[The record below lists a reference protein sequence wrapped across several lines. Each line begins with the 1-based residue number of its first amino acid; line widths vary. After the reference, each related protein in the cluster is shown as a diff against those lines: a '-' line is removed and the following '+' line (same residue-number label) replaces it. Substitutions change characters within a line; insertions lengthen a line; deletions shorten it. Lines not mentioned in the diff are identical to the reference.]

1 MRGFFFKKLF
11 LFFLCVTF
19 ISTPFLVFSQEV
31 SAPNEAPAET
41 SDSESSSENL
51 TENTESTSEETT
63 QDTSSGSENSAGDQ
77 SYFIDNTKPE
87 GERVVESASSDLINP
102 SYVEQHKEI
111 STDTVPETPEVL
123 GETTT
128 PEPQE
133 EPQAPTPEPT
143 PEPEPTPA
151 PIPVEEKPIQEEIP
165 LSELTRV
172 YDKEIFVNKDA
183 KHECKAE
190 FFRVDMSE
198 RSSALNT
205 IQFTKE
211 ANISY
216 EMEIGSLPIGV
227 DIRFSESNSYHKN
240 LGSEDES
247 IDISITKESDAPKG
261 DFSVPIIYTQ
271 KGVFDSSVICQL
283 NIVNL

>member
-11 LFFLCVTF
+11 LFFICVTF

-31 SAPNEAPAET
+31 SAPNEVPAET
-41 SDSESSSENL
+41 NTP
-51 TENTESTSEETT
+51 TENTSENTDPVSEEPT
-63 QDTSSGSENSAGDQ
+63 QDTSSNSENSAGDQ

-87 GERVVESASSDLINP
+87 DERVVESVSNDLINP
-102 SYVEQHKEI
+102 SYVEKHKE
-111 STDTVPETPEVL
+111 TEPAVPETPEVL

-133 EPQAPTPEPT
+133 ELKAPAPEPT
-143 PEPEPTPA
+143 PEPKPA
-151 PIPVEEKPIQEEIP
+151 PIPVPVEEKVEEETP

-172 YDKEIFVNKDA
+172 YDKELFVNKDA
-183 KHECKAE
+183 KHECHAE

-198 RSSALNT
+198 KSSTLNT
-205 IQFTKE
+205 IIFTKE

-240 LGSEDES
+240 LGSEDET
-247 IDISITKESDAPKG
+247 IDISISKESDAPKG
-261 DFSVPIIYTQ
+261 NFTVPIIYTQ

-283 NIVNL
+283 NIVI

>member
-31 SAPNEAPAET
+31 SAPNEAPTET
-41 SDSESSSENL
+41 SDSESSPENL
-51 TENTESTSEETT
+51 TENTESTPEETP
-63 QDTSSGSENSAGDQ
+63 QDTSSNSENSAVDQ

-87 GERVVESASSDLINP
+87 GERVVESVSNDLINP
-102 SYVEQHKEI
+102 SYVEQHKE
-111 STDTVPETPEVL
+111 TEPTVPETPEVL

-128 PEPQE
+128 PETQE
-133 EPQAPTPEPT
+133 ELQAPAPEPT
-143 PEPEPTPA
+143 PEPEPTPI
-151 PIPVEEKPIQEEIP
+151 PVPVEEKVEEETP

-172 YDKEIFVNKDA
+172 YDKKIFVNKDA

-190 FFRVDMSE
+190 FFRIDMSE

-211 ANISY
+211 ADISY

-227 DIRFSESNSYHKN
+227 DIRFSDSNSYHKN

-247 IDISITKESDAPKG
+247 IDISITKEFDAPKG